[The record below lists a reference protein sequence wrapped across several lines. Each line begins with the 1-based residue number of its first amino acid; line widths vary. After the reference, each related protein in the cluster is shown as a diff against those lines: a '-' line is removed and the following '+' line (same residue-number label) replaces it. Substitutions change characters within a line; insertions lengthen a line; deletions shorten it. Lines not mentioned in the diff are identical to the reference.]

1 MYITRNHFIEMVTE
15 RDANQKYLGTTGI
28 DSTLCQKWKVMSF
41 RLALAA
47 PQSCDFSQL
56 CNTIL

>member
-1 MYITRNHFIEMVTE
+1 MVTE
-15 RDANQKYLGTTGI
+15 RGANQKYLGTTGI
-28 DSTLCQKWKVMSF
+28 DSTLCQKWKVMSL
-41 RLALAA
+41 RLALAV